1 MGSVSYAMGGAD
13 PAQEVTHAMDCS
25 ILCEWFPLTL
35 ICDSSKDPIAVV
47 TAIREYLVKNYP
59 QHEIVDFK
67 GTTRN
72 PDGTYTLGAIQPFS
86 TDKVKFHLIPEGS

>member
-1 MGSVSYAMGGAD
+1 MGSISYVIGGLDTAK
-13 PAQEVTHAMDCS
+13 EVTEAMNYAG
-25 ILCEWFPLTL
+25 LCEWFPLSI

-72 PDGTYTLGAIQPFS
+72 PDGTYILGAIQPFS
-86 TDKVKFHLIPEGS
+86 LTKMKFHLIPEGS